1 MDEMFTYQEGL
12 DLAKRWGL
20 ESEYM
25 ACIADGM
32 SPTEALEEWDL
43 LPPETEEERE
53 QYGYFNYLSR
63 RNNTYAYWAYGS

>member
-12 DLAKRWGL
+12 ELARRWGL

-53 QYGYFNYLSR
+53 TRIRVSSLLSEQR
-63 RNNTYAYWAYGS
+63 VISE